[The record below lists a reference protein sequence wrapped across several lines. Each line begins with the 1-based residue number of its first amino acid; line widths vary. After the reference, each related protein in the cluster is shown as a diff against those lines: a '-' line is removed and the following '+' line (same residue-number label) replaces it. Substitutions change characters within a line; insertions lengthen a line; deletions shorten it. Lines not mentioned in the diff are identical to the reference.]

1 MPYKL
6 RISEEEVRAEL
17 MKLGFTNLPDE
28 TVEVFRRDLLKLIKS
43 DLRKLREDK
52 QLLEGSREETVYLS
66 PPVTLGRHG
75 LTREKTK
82 RPEASTPLLPGR
94 PVSSTKPSS
103 KGSKRLNADS
113 TVSSASDEDTTVESG
128 YSDFESESSRPSYS
142 SEEVDD
148 SSSSIYLIRRNGQAG
163 PKSQAVDPS
172 AKQGAFRPSQRQSK
186 DSAEDSHRDSQESAF
201 DSHKVTEDSSV
212 DSHRGFKDS
221 AVAAP
226 KSLTKERQ
234 EAAVRPKKKPVKA
247 TDSLPGYPKRPD
259 PVNLYHFYKAHWDKF
274 KTPGEDPRSKLR
286 WEVRTKL
293 FYSS

>member
-17 MKLGFTNLPDE
+17 EKMGFTSIPDE

-43 DLRKLREDK
+43 DLRKLKQDK
-52 QLLEGSREETVYLS
+52 QLLEGSREETTYFS
-66 PPVTLGRHG
+66 PPATIGRHG
-75 LTREKTK
+75 HAREKAK
-82 RPEASTPLLPGR
+82 RPEASTPLSPRR
-94 PVSSTKPSS
+94 PASSSRLSS
-103 KGSKRLNADS
+103 KDSKHLNTDRVLS
-113 TVSSASDEDTTVESG
+113 VSDEDTAIESG

-148 SSSSIYLIRRNGQAG
+148 SSSSIYLISRNGQAG
-163 PKSQAVDPS
+163 ARSQPVDPS
-172 AKQGAFRPSQRQSK
+172 AKRGAFPSSRRESK
-186 DSAEDSHRDSQESAF
+186 DSAEDSHRGSQESAF

-221 AVAAP
+221 AVAPSRSIA
-226 KSLTKERQ
+226 KEKQ
-234 EAAVRPKKKPVKA
+234 EVAVRPKKKVVKA
-247 TDSLPGYPKRPD
+247 ADSLPGYPSRPD

>member
-43 DLRKLREDK
+43 DLRKLRQDK
-52 QLLEGSREETVYLS
+52 QLLEGSREETTYLS
-66 PPVTLGRHG
+66 PPVTLGKHG
-75 LTREKTK
+75 HPREKTK
-82 RPEASTPLLPGR
+82 RPEASTPLSPGR
-94 PVSSTKPSS
+94 PVSSTRLSS
-103 KGSKRLNADS
+103 KVSKHLNADS
-113 TVSSASDEDTTVESG
+113 TTSCASDEDTTVESG

-148 SSSSIYLIRRNGQAG
+148 SSSSIYLTRRNGQAG
-163 PKSQAVDPS
+163 ARSQTVDPS
-172 AKQGAFRPSQRQSK
+172 ARRGAFPPLQRESK
-186 DSAEDSHRDSQESAF
+186 DSAEDSHRESQESAF

-221 AVAAP
+221 VIAAP
-226 KSLTKERQ
+226 KSLAKEKQ
-234 EAAVRPKKKPVKA
+234 EVAVRPKKKPVKA
-247 TDSLPGYPKRPD
+247 ADSLPAYPRRPD